1 MSIFL
6 PISIVKKICKHKTV
20 STEKLCKT
28 LLYENAARKKVDKI
42 DATWHDETCGASF
55 QTEWCHT
62 NQSDTLLDC
71 GNQWTF
77 SLKKEV
83 FSYLQSY
90 KQKLQKLHLQT
101 YKKTIMTRSQVHQH
115 LTSSFCAEKYQSF
128 FGSAVLIVLR
138 KSCNQNYEVKLHNK
152 CWRNS
157 I

>member
-6 PISIVKKICKHKTV
+6 PISIVQKICKHKTV

-77 SLKKEV
+77 SLKKKY
-83 FSYLQSY
+83 FLIYNLTNKNY
-90 KQKLQKLHLQT
+90 KNCIYKL
-101 YKKTIMTRSQVHQH
+101 I
-115 LTSSFCAEKYQSF
+115 
-128 FGSAVLIVLR
+128 R
-138 KSCNQNYEVKLHNK
+138 KQ
-152 CWRNS
+152 
-157 I
+157 